1 MAEKEAIKGKIYKC
15 PTCGSILNF
24 DPKSFKLKCIH
35 CNSFQELTNVS
46 KAFEVQY
53 TADSET
59 GYTPWGDAKTLKCR
73 SCGAEFAMNTYETAS
88 NCPFCGTS
96 NIMLSDDIPGIKPNA
111 ILPFKVSQEEAL
123 ESYKLWLRKRIM
135 SPNNL
140 KKLAESKNMHGI
152 YVPVFTFDADT
163 YSRYSIR
170 YGVHRTVTVGTGKN
184 RRTVVVT
191 DWYTDTGSYSSAFND
206 VQIEASEFLTNK
218 NLYKTGYFDT
228 DNAYLYDSQYIAGF
242 KAERYST
249 GLDESWGMAK
259 EKMDSSIRS
268 DILRRYNYDE
278 LDYLNVKTEYKN
290 KTYKYLLAPIWLLV
304 YNYKGKEFRCIINGR
319 NGRADGLAPL
329 SKIKV
334 ALVSVASAAV
344 VGGIIYLVYKFLV
357 E

>member
-1 MAEKEAIKGKIYKC
+1 MAEKQAIKGKVYKC

-35 CNSFQELTNVS
+35 CNSFQELTNVTG
-46 KAFEVQY
+46 AFEIPY
-53 TADSET
+53 TGDSET
-59 GYTPWGDAKTLKCR
+59 SYTPWGEAKTMKCR
-73 SCGAEFAMNTYETAS
+73 SCGAEFAVNSYETAT

-96 NIMLSDDIPGIKPNA
+96 NIMTTDDIPGIKPNA
-111 ILPFKVSQEEAL
+111 ILPFKISQEEAL
-123 ESYKLWLRKRIM
+123 DSYKLWLKKRHM

-140 KKLAESKNMHGI
+140 KKLAESKNMRGV

-163 YSRYSIR
+163 FSTYTIR
-170 YGVHRTVTVGTGKN
+170 YGIHRTVIVGSGKN

-191 DWYTDTGSYSSAFND
+191 DWYTDSGRYSRAFND
-206 VQIEASEFLTNK
+206 IQVEASQLINNK

-228 DNAYLYDSQYIAGF
+228 NNAKLYNSQYIAGF
-242 KAERYST
+242 AAERYST
-249 GLDESWGMAK
+249 GLDESWGQAK
-259 EKMDSSIRS
+259 EQMDSSIRS
-268 DILRRYNYDE
+268 GILSNYHYDE
-278 LDYLNVKTEYKN
+278 LDYLNVRSEYHN

-304 YNYKGKEFRCIINGR
+304 YNYKGKEYKCIINGR
-319 NGRADGLAPL
+319 NGQADGLAPL

-344 VGGIIYLVYKFLV
+344 LGVIIYFIYKFLA